1 MFHIDNIKVNLFQAC
16 RSRATNSEQ
25 DNLDQG
31 YYVDNAK
38 NIKSSSEE
46 IAERMDNADSAAIYD
61 EYNYPE
67 ENETIE
73 ITPTEEIPHCDGCV
87 VVFASMAGK

>member
-38 NIKSSSEE
+38 NIRSSSEE
-46 IAERMDNADSAAIYD
+46 IAERMDINADSAAIYY
-61 EYNYPE
+61 EYE
-67 ENETIE
+67 EIETIE